1 MGNRI
6 KRTREIQNTNVDLV
20 LSIIRTYQA
29 VDGKKELG
37 LTQLS
42 SPKSVLQGSQ
52 RTMVLNVVKYVFTK
66 DVLQHLWYNTG
77 QGDRSI
83 VGRVVYITFFEYRWN
98 DGISP
103 FPRDC
108 ASL

>member
-1 MGNRI
+1 MGDRI
-6 KRTREIQNTNVDLV
+6 KRMREIQDTNVDLL
-20 LSIIRTYQA
+20 LSIVRTHQV

-37 LTQLS
+37 LARSS

-52 RTMVLNVVKYVFTK
+52 RTMVLEVVKYMFTK
-66 DVLQHLWYNTG
+66 DVLLRLWYNTG

-83 VGRVVYITFFEYRWN
+83 VGRVVYITFFKYRWN
-98 DGISP
+98 NGLSP